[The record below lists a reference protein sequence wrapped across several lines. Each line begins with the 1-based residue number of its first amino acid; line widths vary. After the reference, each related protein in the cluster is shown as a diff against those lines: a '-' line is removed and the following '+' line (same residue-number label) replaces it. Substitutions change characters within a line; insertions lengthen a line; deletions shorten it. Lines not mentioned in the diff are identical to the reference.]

1 MTINLYKCTAEN
13 EVVDKTSYMSAD
25 ASTDCEMVN
34 TDILNPVLK
43 LSSNFL
49 DKNYVL
55 IPDFE
60 NRYYFVSSIEMLRGG
75 HMLMN
80 CHIDVL
86 MTYKPYILQTSCN
99 IVRQENANS
108 GTLTDSFYSV
118 NNRKFNKIKKFEGS
132 GNSLFNITNTSYCY
146 LLAVR

>member
-1 MTINLYKCTAEN
+1 MTINLYNCTAEN
-13 EVVDKTSYMSAD
+13 EVVDKTSYMSANVS
-25 ASTDCEMVN
+25 ADCEMVN

-75 HMLMN
+75 HMIMN

-86 MTYKPYILQTSCN
+86 MTYKPYILETSCN

-118 NNRKFNKIKKFEGS
+118 NNRKFNKIKKFGD
-132 GNSLFNITNTSYCY
+132 NVFNITNISDCF

>member
-1 MTINLYKCTAEN
+1 MTINLYNCTAEN
-13 EVVDKTSYMSAD
+13 EVVDKTSYMSGNV
-25 ASTDCEMVN
+25 STSCEMVN
-34 TDILNPVLK
+34 TDVLNPVLK

-80 CHIDVL
+80 CHVDVL
-86 MTYKPYILQTSCN
+86 MTYKDIILQTECN
-99 IVRQENANS
+99 IVRQENAPNNKLVDNYC
-108 GTLTDSFYSV
+108 TV
-118 NNRKFNKIKKFEGS
+118 NVNKK
-132 GNSLFNITNTSYCY
+132 NVITNIGKVFGDNVPETARCY
-146 LLAVR
+146 MIGVI

>member
-1 MTINLYKCTAEN
+1 MIINLYNCTAEN
-13 EVVDKTSYMSAD
+13 EVVDKTSYMSANV
-25 ASTDCEMVN
+25 STDCEMVN

-86 MTYKPYILQTSCN
+86 MTYKPYILETSCN

-118 NNRKFNKIKKFEGS
+118 NNRKINKIKKFG
-132 GNSLFNITNTSYCY
+132 GNNLFNIGDTAYCY

>member
-1 MTINLYKCTAEN
+1 MTINLYNCTAEN
-13 EVVDKTSYMSAD
+13 EVVDKTSYMSGNV
-25 ASTDCEMVN
+25 STSCEMVN
-34 TDILNPVLK
+34 TDVLNPVLK

-80 CHIDVL
+80 CHVDVL
-86 MTYKPYILQTSCN
+86 MTYKDIILQTECN
-99 IVRQENANS
+99 IVRQENAPNNKLVDNYC
-108 GTLTDSFYSV
+108 TV
-118 NNRKFNKIKKFEGS
+118 NVNKK
-132 GNSLFNITNTSYCY
+132 NVITNIGKVFGDNVPESARCY
-146 LLAVR
+146 MIGVI

>member
-1 MTINLYKCTAEN
+1 MTINLYNCTAEN
-13 EVVDKTSYMSAD
+13 EVVDKSRYMSGSV
-25 ASTDCEMVN
+25 STDCEMVN

-75 HMLMN
+75 HMLMK
-80 CHIDVL
+80 CKVDVL
-86 MTYKPYILQTSCN
+86 MTYKDVILSTKCN
-99 IVRQENANS
+99 IVRQENASDNKLVDNFC
-108 GTLTDSFYSV
+108 TVSV
-118 NNRKFNKIKKFEGS
+118 NKKNDIKNIGS
-132 GNSLFNITNTSYCY
+132 VFGNVVESDSCY
-146 LLAVR
+146 MIGVI

>member
-1 MTINLYKCTAEN
+1 MTINLYNCTAEN
-13 EVVDKTSYMSAD
+13 EVVDKTSYMSD
-25 ASTDCEMVN
+25 DVSTDCEMVN
-34 TDILNPVLK
+34 TDILNPALK
-43 LSSNFL
+43 LSSIFL

-86 MTYKPYILQTSCN
+86 MTYKPYILETSCN

-118 NNRKFNKIKKFEGS
+118 NNRKINKIKKFGD
-132 GNSLFNITNTSYCY
+132 NVFNITNISNCF

>member
-1 MTINLYKCTAEN
+1 MTINLYNCTAEN
-13 EVVDKTSYMSAD
+13 EVVDKTSYMSGNV
-25 ASTDCEMVN
+25 STSCEMVN
-34 TDILNPVLK
+34 TDVLNPVLK

-86 MTYKPYILQTSCN
+86 MTYRAYILQTTCN
-99 IVRQENANS
+99 IVRQENAPNNKLVDNYC
-108 GTLTDSFYSV
+108 TV
-118 NNRKFNKIKKFEGS
+118 NVNKKNDIK
-132 GNSLFNITNTSYCY
+132 NIGKVFGDNVTENARCY
-146 LLAVR
+146 MIGVM

>member
-1 MTINLYKCTAEN
+1 MTINLYNCTAEN
-13 EVVDKTSYMSAD
+13 EVVDKTSYMSANVS
-25 ASTDCEMVN
+25 ADCEMVN

-60 NRYYFVSSIEMLRGG
+60 IRYYFVSSIEMLRGG

-86 MTYKPYILQTSCN
+86 MTYKDIILQTECN
-99 IVRQENANS
+99 IVRQENAP
-108 GTLTDSFYSV
+108 DSKLVDNYCTV
-118 NNRKFNKIKKFEGS
+118 NVNKK
-132 GNSLFNITNTSYCY
+132 NVITNIGKVFGDNVPESARCY
-146 LLAVR
+146 MIGVL

>member
-1 MTINLYKCTAEN
+1 MIINLYNCTAEN
-13 EVVDKTSYMSAD
+13 EVVDKTSYMSGNV
-25 ASTDCEMVN
+25 STSCEMVN
-34 TDILNPVLK
+34 TDVLNPVLK

-86 MTYKPYILQTSCN
+86 MTYKDVILQTSCN
-99 IVRQENANS
+99 IVRQENAPNNKLVDNYC
-108 GTLTDSFYSV
+108 TV
-118 NNRKFNKIKKFEGS
+118 NVNKK
-132 GNSLFNITNTSYCY
+132 NVITNIGKVFGDNVLESARCY
-146 LLAVR
+146 MIGVI

>member
-1 MTINLYKCTAEN
+1 MTINLYNCTAEN
-13 EVVDKTSYMSAD
+13 EVVDKTSYMSGNV
-25 ASTDCEMVN
+25 STSCEMVN
-34 TDILNPVLK
+34 TDVLNPVLK

-86 MTYKPYILQTSCN
+86 MTYKDIILQTECN
-99 IVRQENANS
+99 IVRQENAPNNKLVDNYC
-108 GTLTDSFYSV
+108 TV
-118 NNRKFNKIKKFEGS
+118 NVNKK
-132 GNSLFNITNTSYCY
+132 NVITNIGKVFGDNVPETARCY
-146 LLAVR
+146 MIGVI

>member
-1 MTINLYKCTAEN
+1 MTINLYACTAEN
-13 EVVDKTSYMSAD
+13 EVVDKTSYISGSV
-25 ASTDCEMVN
+25 STNCEMVN
-34 TDILNPVLK
+34 TDVLNPVLK
-43 LSSNFL
+43 LSSNYL

-55 IPDFE
+55 IPEFE
-60 NRYYFVSSIEMLRGG
+60 NRYYYVSSIEMLRGG

-80 CHIDVL
+80 CHVDVL
-86 MTYKPYILQTSCN
+86 MTYKDVILQTECN

-118 NNRKFNKIKKFEGS
+118 NNRKVNKIKKFG
-132 GNSLFNITNTSYCY
+132 GNNLFNIGDTAYCY

>member
-1 MTINLYKCTAEN
+1 MTINLYSCTAEN
-13 EVVDKTSYMSAD
+13 EVVDKTNYMSGNV
-25 ASTDCEMVN
+25 STDCEMVN

-86 MTYKPYILQTSCN
+86 MTYKPYILETSCN

-118 NNRKFNKIKKFEGS
+118 NNRKINKIKKFGDNAFS
-132 GNSLFNITNTSYCY
+132 ISNTSYCF

>member
-1 MTINLYKCTAEN
+1 MTINLYNCTAEN
-13 EVVDKTSYMSAD
+13 EVVDKTSYMSGNV
-25 ASTDCEMVN
+25 STSCEMVN
-34 TDILNPVLK
+34 TDVLNPVLK

-86 MTYKPYILQTSCN
+86 MTYKDIILQTKCN
-99 IVRQENANS
+99 IVRQENAPNNKLVDNYC
-108 GTLTDSFYSV
+108 TV
-118 NNRKFNKIKKFEGS
+118 NVNKENDIK
-132 GNSLFNITNTSYCY
+132 NIGKVFGDNVTENARCY
-146 LLAVR
+146 MIGVM

>member
-1 MTINLYKCTAEN
+1 MTINLYNCTAEN
-13 EVVDKTSYMSAD
+13 EVVDKTSYMSGNV
-25 ASTDCEMVN
+25 STSCEMVN
-34 TDILNPVLK
+34 TDVLNPVLK

-80 CHIDVL
+80 CHVDVL
-86 MTYKPYILQTSCN
+86 MTYKDVILQTSCN
-99 IVRQENANS
+99 IVRQENAPNNKLVDNYC
-108 GTLTDSFYSV
+108 TV
-118 NNRKFNKIKKFEGS
+118 NVNKK
-132 GNSLFNITNTSYCY
+132 NVITNIGKVFGDNVPESARCY
-146 LLAVR
+146 MIGVI

>member
-13 EVVDKTSYMSAD
+13 EVVDKTTYMSAD
-25 ASTDCEMVN
+25 VSTDCEMVN

-86 MTYKPYILQTSCN
+86 MTYKPYILETRCN

-118 NNRKFNKIKKFEGS
+118 NNRKFNKIKKFGK
-132 GNSLFNITNTSYCY
+132 NVFNITNISDCF

>member
-1 MTINLYKCTAEN
+1 MTINLYNCTAEN

-25 ASTDCEMVN
+25 VSTDCEMVN

-80 CHIDVL
+80 CHVDVL
-86 MTYKPYILQTSCN
+86 MTYKDVILQTECN
-99 IVRQENANS
+99 IVRQENAPNNKLVDNYC
-108 GTLTDSFYSV
+108 TV
-118 NNRKFNKIKKFEGS
+118 NVNKKNVILKS
-132 GNSLFNITNTSYCY
+132 S
-146 LLAVR
+146 

>member
-1 MTINLYKCTAEN
+1 MTINLYGCTAEN
-13 EVVDKTSYMSAD
+13 EVVDKTSYMTGSV
-25 ASTDCEMVN
+25 STSCEMVN
-34 TDILNPVLK
+34 TDVLNPILK
-43 LSSNFL
+43 LSSNYL

-55 IPDFE
+55 IPEFE
-60 NRYYFVSSIEMLRGG
+60 NRYYYVSSIEMLRGG

-80 CHIDVL
+80 CHVDVL
-86 MTYKPYILQTSCN
+86 MTYKDIILQTSCN

-118 NNRKFNKIKKFEGS
+118 NNRKINKIKKFG
-132 GNSLFNITNTSYCY
+132 GNNLFNITNTSYCY

>member
-1 MTINLYKCTAEN
+1 MIINLYNCTAEN
-13 EVVDKTSYMSAD
+13 EVVDKTSYMSANV
-25 ASTDCEMVN
+25 STSCEMVN
-34 TDILNPVLK
+34 TDVLNPVLK

-80 CHIDVL
+80 CHVDVL
-86 MTYKPYILQTSCN
+86 MTYKDVILQTSCN

-118 NNRKFNKIKKFEGS
+118 NNRKNNKIKKFGD
-132 GNSLFNITNTSYCY
+132 NVFNITNISDCF
-146 LLAVR
+146 LLVVR

>member
-1 MTINLYKCTAEN
+1 MTINLYNCTAEN
-13 EVVDKTSYMSAD
+13 EVVDKTSYMSANV
-25 ASTDCEMVN
+25 STNCEMVN

-86 MTYKPYILQTSCN
+86 MTYKDVILQTECN
-99 IVRQENANS
+99 IVRQENAPNNKLVDNYC
-108 GTLTDSFYSV
+108 TV
-118 NNRKFNKIKKFEGS
+118 NVNKK
-132 GNSLFNITNTSYCY
+132 NVITNIGKVFGDNVPESARCY
-146 LLAVR
+146 MIGVI

>member
-1 MTINLYKCTAEN
+1 MTINLYNCTAEN
-13 EVVDKTSYMSAD
+13 EVVDKTSYMSANV
-25 ASTDCEMVN
+25 STDCEMVN

-80 CHIDVL
+80 CHVDVL
-86 MTYKPYILQTSCN
+86 MTYKYIILQTECN
-99 IVRQENANS
+99 IVRQENAPNNKLVDNYC
-108 GTLTDSFYSV
+108 TV
-118 NNRKFNKIKKFEGS
+118 NVNKK
-132 GNSLFNITNTSYCY
+132 NVITNIGKVFGDNVPETARCY
-146 LLAVR
+146 MIGVI

>member
-1 MTINLYKCTAEN
+1 MTINLYNCTAEN
-13 EVVDKTSYMSAD
+13 EVVDKTNYMTANV
-25 ASTDCEMVN
+25 STDCEMVN

-86 MTYKPYILQTSCN
+86 MTYKPYILETSCN

-118 NNRKFNKIKKFEGS
+118 NNRKFNKIKKFGD
-132 GNSLFNITNTSYCY
+132 NVFNITNISYCF

>member
-1 MTINLYKCTAEN
+1 MIINLYNCTAEN
-13 EVVDKTSYMSAD
+13 EVVDKSIYLTGSV
-25 ASTDCEMVN
+25 STNCEMVN
-34 TDILNPVLK
+34 TDVLNPVLK

-118 NNRKFNKIKKFEGS
+118 NNRKINKIKKF
-132 GNSLFNITNTSYCY
+132 GNNVFSISNISDCF

>member
-1 MTINLYKCTAEN
+1 MTINLYNCTAEN
-13 EVVDKTSYMSAD
+13 EVVDKTRYMSGNV
-25 ASTDCEMVN
+25 STSCEMVN
-34 TDILNPVLK
+34 TDVLNPVLK

-80 CHIDVL
+80 CHVDVL
-86 MTYKPYILQTSCN
+86 MTYKDVILQTSCN
-99 IVRQENANS
+99 IVRQENAPNNKLVDNYC
-108 GTLTDSFYSV
+108 TV
-118 NNRKFNKIKKFEGS
+118 NVNKK
-132 GNSLFNITNTSYCY
+132 NVITNIGKVFGDNVLESARCY
-146 LLAVR
+146 MIGVI

>member
-1 MTINLYKCTAEN
+1 MTINLYNCTAEN
-13 EVVDKTSYMSAD
+13 EVVDKSGYMSGSV
-25 ASTDCEMVN
+25 STDCEMVN
-34 TDILNPVLK
+34 TDILNPILK
-43 LSSNFL
+43 MSSNYL

-75 HMLMN
+75 HILMK
-80 CHIDVL
+80 CKVDFL
-86 MTYKPYILQTSCN
+86 MTYKDVILSTKCN

-118 NNRKFNKIKKFEGS
+118 NNRKINKIKKF
-132 GNSLFNITNTSYCY
+132 GNNVFNITNISDCY

>member
-1 MTINLYKCTAEN
+1 MTINLYNCTAEN
-13 EVVDKTSYMSAD
+13 EVVDKTSYMSGNV
-25 ASTDCEMVN
+25 STSCEMVN
-34 TDILNPVLK
+34 TDVLNPVLK

-80 CHIDVL
+80 CHVDVL
-86 MTYKPYILQTSCN
+86 MTYKGIILQTECN
-99 IVRQENANS
+99 IVRQENAPNNKLVDNYC
-108 GTLTDSFYSV
+108 TV
-118 NNRKFNKIKKFEGS
+118 NVNKK
-132 GNSLFNITNTSYCY
+132 NVITNIGKVFGGNVAENARCY
-146 LLAVR
+146 MIGVM

>member
-1 MTINLYKCTAEN
+1 MTINLYNCTAEN
-13 EVVDKTSYMSAD
+13 EVVDKTSYMSGNV
-25 ASTDCEMVN
+25 STSCEMVN

-86 MTYKPYILQTSCN
+86 MTYKGIILQTECN
-99 IVRQENANS
+99 IVRQENAPDNKLVDNYC
-108 GTLTDSFYSV
+108 TV
-118 NNRKFNKIKKFEGS
+118 NVNKK
-132 GNSLFNITNTSYCY
+132 NVITNIGKVFGDNVPESARCY
-146 LLAVR
+146 MIGVI

>member
-1 MTINLYKCTAEN
+1 MIINLYNCTAEN
-13 EVVDKTSYMSAD
+13 EVVDKTSYMSGNVS
-25 ASTDCEMVN
+25 ASCEMVN
-34 TDILNPVLK
+34 TDVLNPVLK

-80 CHIDVL
+80 CHVDVL
-86 MTYKPYILQTSCN
+86 MTYKDIILQTECN
-99 IVRQENANS
+99 IVRQENAPNNKLVDNYC
-108 GTLTDSFYSV
+108 TV
-118 NNRKFNKIKKFEGS
+118 NVNKK
-132 GNSLFNITNTSYCY
+132 NVITNIGKVFGDNVAENARCY
-146 LLAVR
+146 MIGVM

>member
-1 MTINLYKCTAEN
+1 MIINLYNCTAEN
-13 EVVDKTSYMSAD
+13 EVVDKTSYMSANV
-25 ASTDCEMVN
+25 STDCEMVN

-86 MTYKPYILQTSCN
+86 MTYKDIILQTECN
-99 IVRQENANS
+99 IVRQENAPNNKLVDNYC
-108 GTLTDSFYSV
+108 TV
-118 NNRKFNKIKKFEGS
+118 NVNKK
-132 GNSLFNITNTSYCY
+132 NVITNIGKVFGDNVPETARCY
-146 LLAVR
+146 MIGVI